1 MSQHTRRG
9 PSVNPSEPSDNGPP
23 PDGEARKSAVS
34 GRPFNLAGS
43 GEGPPAEGEPTA
55 EDFPFGANS
64 EAPPQE
70 DTPTIPHEEIDEEIT
85 PGAGGTLSIPREE
98 TGEEDSGEEEL
109 GGASVKIRKPGR
121 REFIIMNSALEW
133 PAKLIVHKPKGE
145 GSADEEYYYVAP
157 ELRSKIEGELKG
169 VRVFLYYSVIAHCC
183 GLWLVKVTLDNRW
196 YESLQ
201 DRLFRQPPEFFD
213 KYEVRVYSDKAA
225 DRYRVKRRARTVQ
238 TVRWPDRPIG
248 DLLGEALG
256 PGRII
261 RTPDHP
267 LYQDL
272 TSGEEVE

>member
-1 MSQHTRRG
+1 MSQSRRR
-9 PSVNPSEPSDNGPP
+9 PQSVNPPEPPNNRSPL
-23 PDGEARKSAVS
+23 DGEARKSALS
-34 GRPFNLAGS
+34 GRPFDRAGT
-43 GEGPPAEGEPTA
+43 GEGPPAEGEATA
-55 EDFPFGANS
+55 EDFPFGVGA
-64 EAPPQE
+64 EAPPQ
-70 DTPTIPHEEIDEEIT
+70 DDAPTIPHEQLDEKIT

-98 TGEEDSGEEEL
+98 TGDEDLGEEEL

-121 REFIIMNSALEW
+121 REFIILNPTLEW

-157 ELRSKIEGELKG
+157 ELRSKIKGELKG
-169 VRVFLYYSVIAHCC
+169 VRVFLYYSVIAHCF

-201 DRLFRQPPEFFD
+201 DLLFRQPPEFFD
-213 KYEVRVYSDKAA
+213 KYEVRVFSDKPL
-225 DRYRVKRRARTVQ
+225 DRYRVRHRPRTVQ

-256 PGRII
+256 PGRLI

-267 LYQDL
+267 LYLDL

>member
-1 MSQHTRRG
+1 MTKRTRR
-9 PSVNPSEPSDNGPP
+9 PRSVNPPEPPNNRSPL
-23 PDGEARKSAVS
+23 DGEARKSALS
-34 GRPFNLAGS
+34 GRPFDRAGT
-43 GEGPPAEGEPTA
+43 GEGPPAEGEARA
-55 EDFPFGANS
+55 EAQ
-64 EAPPQE
+64 PQE
-70 DTPTIPHEEIDEEIT
+70 DAPTIPHEQLDEKIT

-98 TGEEDSGEEEL
+98 TGDEDLGEEEL

-121 REFIIMNSALEW
+121 REFIILNPTLEW

-145 GSADEEYYYVAP
+145 DSADEEFYYVTP
-157 ELRSKIEGELKG
+157 ELRSKIKGELKG
-169 VRVFLYYSVIAHCC
+169 FRVFLYHSVIAHCF

-201 DRLFRQPPEFFD
+201 DLLFRQPPEFFD
-213 KYEVRVYSDKAA
+213 KYEVRVFSDKALA
-225 DRYRVKRRARTVQ
+225 RYRVRRRPRTVQ

-261 RTPDHP
+261 RTTDHP